1 MREWNHFRSTIHI
14 RLRSR
19 KFLVNEFFH
28 PNRYLPVKWIN
39 RYIFDVWPV
48 PIYGLRVS
56 GIVILDTQQF
66 LRNCLFRVFFFL
78 IFFFLSISFRW
89 FSIFLEILEYFLWLN
104 NFWNDDIIILIKV
117 DRNTYLFFFFSI
129 IGKERCGNSLW
140 EKWGLQ
146 LEQIHSG
153 AKLLGI
159 VARSRVTLARFSIDL
174 MPSVFQRNSV
184 TLQILFSTAN
194 CPQVLVETV
203 NRYAMLMKF
212 VYSRH

>member
-89 FSIFLEILEYFLWLN
+89 LSIFLEILEYFLWLN

-140 EKWGLQ
+140 GKMRTAIGTNSFGGK
-146 LEQIHSG
+146 ITGNCRTFSCDARPIFHRFN
-153 AKLLGI
+153 AVGI
-159 VARSRVTLARFSIDL
+159 STEFRHTPNSIFNCEL
-174 MPSVFQRNSV
+174 STSTCRN
-184 TLQILFSTAN
+184 
-194 CPQVLVETV
+194 C
-203 NRYAMLMKF
+203 
-212 VYSRH
+212 